1 MFGLCIGVCVALVV
15 TAAMFLPRKL
25 MTLSG
30 YMDGV
35 AEGVRSMVGA
45 IMILVLAWSLGGTCR
60 YLLGTGEFV
69 SGFPEQHRRGAGSAA
84 GGHLRGGGVH
94 RFAMGTS
101 WGTIALILPI
111 VIGVFPA
118 QDPLFLVAIGATLG
132 GAVYGDMCR
141 LFRIPPFC
149 RRRARSAT
157 TCATWPRS
165 CRTLRWW
172 RPCVWWLHHRR
183 LHGQP
188 VDRARRRRVL
198 MIAAVLVLNR
208 SKYGAV
214 KA

>member
-1 MFGLCIGVCVALVV
+1 
-15 TAAMFLPRKL
+15 
-25 MTLSG
+25 
-30 YMDGV
+30 
-35 AEGVRSMVGA
+35 MVGA

-69 SGFPEQHRRGAGSAA
+69 SGFLNSIGVGLALLPVVIFVVAA
-84 GGHLRGGGVH
+84 FIG
-94 RFAMGTS
+94 FAMGTS

-132 GAVYGDMCR
+132 GAVYGDHVSPISDTTI
-141 LFRIPPFC
+141 LS
-149 RRRARSAT
+149 SAGAQ
-157 TCATWPRS
+157 CNHLRHVATQLPYASVVAAVCLVGYIIAGFTGNPWIA
-165 CRTLRWW
+165 L
-172 RPCVWWLHHRR
+172 VV
-183 LHGQP
+183 G
-188 VDRARRRRVL
+188 AVL